1 MFYFLKFN
9 DMKRITIT
17 AFVFLV
23 ILSCQA
29 QEKKDDFSMF
39 LAGVNI
45 FADLNKTGDDNK
57 SYAISTIP
65 QIGYYLNSKTVIG
78 VTAGLHYYENYPFR
92 YFFAEGGSQFYVG
105 AIINGKI
112 FHVGT
117 FIRKLYNANKSG
129 RLKYFVDLS
138 ISASYSEDDLFWR
151 TGGISWGGR
160 VKMNEYKSEVNTGLS
175 FMIRKNINAE
185 IRLISLALKKLYMK
199 GHDSDKT
206 DSTIF
211 EINYNFL
218 SPNLGFTF
226 NF

>member
-1 MFYFLKFN
+1 
-9 DMKRITIT
+9 MKKTQ
-17 AFVFLV
+17 LLL
-23 ILSCQA
+23 LSVLIIFSCKA
-29 QEKKDDFSMF
+29 QESKEDVSVIF
-39 LAGVNI
+39 AGVSI
-45 FADLNKTGDDNK
+45 LTDLNKTGDDNK

-65 QIGYYLNSKTVIG
+65 QIGYYVNSKTVIG

-92 YFFAEGGSQFYVG
+92 YFFAAEGSQFYVG

-138 ISASYSEDDLFWR
+138 ISANYSEDDLDWDK
-151 TGGISWGGR
+151 TGDPWWGGR

-175 FMIRKNINAE
+175 FMIWKNINAE
-185 IRLISLALKKLYMK
+185 IRLISLAFKKLYMK
-199 GHDSDKT
+199 GHDIDKT

>member
-1 MFYFLKFN
+1 
-9 DMKRITIT
+9 MKKTQ
-17 AFVFLV
+17 LLL
-23 ILSCQA
+23 LSVLIIFACKA
-29 QEKKDDFSMF
+29 QESKEDVSVIF
-39 LAGVNI
+39 AGVSI
-45 FADLNKTGDDNK
+45 LTDLNKTGDDNK

-92 YFFAEGGSQFYVG
+92 YFFAFGKSQLYTG
-105 AIINGKI
+105 ANINGKI
-112 FHVGT
+112 FHVGA

-129 RLKYFVDLS
+129 RLKYFVDLC
-138 ISASYSEDDLFWR
+138 ISANFSEDDLLWLE
-151 TGGISWGGR
+151 TGGTWGGN

-185 IRLISLALKKLYMK
+185 IRLISLAFKKLYVK
-199 GHDSDKT
+199 WHDSDKT